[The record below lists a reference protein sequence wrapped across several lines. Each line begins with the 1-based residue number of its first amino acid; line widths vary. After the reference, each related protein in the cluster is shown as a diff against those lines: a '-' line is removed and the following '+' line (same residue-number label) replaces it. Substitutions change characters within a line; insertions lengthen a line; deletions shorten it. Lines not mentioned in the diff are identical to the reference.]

1 VVRLAP
7 TVHGPG
13 DHGFI
18 PVLITTA
25 RKSGVSAHVGDGA
38 NRWPA
43 VHRLDAAVLFR
54 TRELLGWSPSHPAL
68 LDDLTR
74 GDYLAAPAS

>member
-1 VVRLAP
+1 MARFSP

-18 PVLITTA
+18 AILVGIA
-25 RKSGVSAHVGDGA
+25 REKGVSGYIGDGA

-43 VHRLDAAVLFR
+43 VHRLDAG
-54 TRELLGWSPSHPAL
+54 TLLRA
-68 LDDLTR
+68 R
-74 GDYLAAPAS
+74 RRVKAPAGSIVHGVGRGRHPGQGHR